1 MRTFLDPIFDIL
13 VRVLFFPISIGEST
27 VTVAGILLSLLLLI
41 PAFLLSSA
49 VRHFLTTKVLRRFEG
64 IEPATEFLVLKITH
78 YVIMTVA
85 AFAILS
91 TVGFDL
97 SGLTVIVGLLSVGIG
112 FGLQNFVA
120 DFVAGLIILFEQP
133 IRVGEWVEVNGREG
147 EVKEINLRGTSI
159 ETLDA
164 TYLIIP
170 NQKILNETIVNNTQG
185 LPYIRFATDVV
196 VDDATDV
203 KQVRDLLL
211 KIAISHPKVLKD
223 PAPEVWLTAF
233 GDNALRF
240 RILTAIKAPKERSRI
255 HADLTAAVWDALR
268 MANIEIA
275 YPKHELLIRSATP
288 IAVGE
293 SPTNG
298 PTQKD

>member
-1 MRTFLDPIFDIL
+1 MRQILDRIFDFL
-13 VRVLFFPISIGEST
+13 VGILFFPISIGDST

-49 VRHFLTTKVLRRFEG
+49 VRHFLSTKLLRRFEG
-64 IEPATEFLVLKITH
+64 VEPATEFLVLKITH

-85 AFAILS
+85 TFAILS

-97 SGLTVIVGLLSVGIG
+97 SGLTVILGLLSVGIG

-185 LPYIRFATDVV
+185 LPYVRFATDAV
-196 VDDATDV
+196 VDDATDIR
-203 KQVRDLLL
+203 QVRELLL
-211 KIAISHPKVLKD
+211 GAVVRHPKVLPQ
-223 PAPEVWLTAF
+223 PAPEVWLTSF

-240 RILTAIKAPKERSRI
+240 RVLTAIKNPRERSRI
-255 HADLTAAVWDALR
+255 QAELTEAIWEALR
-268 MANIEIA
+268 GANIEIA
-275 YPKHELLIRSATP
+275 YPKHELLIRSNAP
-288 IAVGE
+288 INVGE
-293 SPTNG
+293 TPARQET
-298 PTQKD
+298 